1 MIRKRKPGGGRIGH
15 PIKNKIH
22 LDFKEAVRS
31 FGPPLYKIAQKAGIN
46 PTELYHMV
54 SDREYLYPPDDPRVK
69 KIKKVIGYKGPCF
82 DIPQEKKIAN
92 S

>member
-15 PIKNKIH
+15 PIKYGIH
-22 LDFKEAVRS
+22 QKFKKAIRS
-31 FGPPLYKIAQKAGIN
+31 YGPPLYKIAQKAGIN

-54 SDREYLYPPDDPRVK
+54 SDRDYLYPPGDPRVK
-69 KIKKVIGYKGPCF
+69 KIKRVIKYKGSCF
-82 DIPQEKKIAN
+82 DIPQEQKAVN